1 VTDTIQ
7 KFDSY
12 FKEHPESSFAEWL
25 RVSNKDR
32 WNTML
37 NHRFIREMETDT
49 ILNTV
54 FERYLHNEHAFVRS
68 AIQIFAYA
76 LAKTAMVDDQ
86 NRIVKVVY
94 ALATEQD
101 QYFHKTYQAMGLAH
115 NSKESMP
122 LEGKALLLSEG
133 AIGIAESCTFLEI
146 LSTMLA
152 AEWMYLTWCAAAA
165 SGKATGV
172 KKAWIDLHVGNGF
185 RDQIAWMTRRVN
197 ELGMVAP
204 TDIQD
209 VCSRHFGNML
219 DWEIAFHDAPY
230 EKT

>member
-1 VTDTIQ
+1 MTDTIQ
-7 KFDSY
+7 SFNSY
-12 FKEHPESSFAEWL
+12 SEEHPESSFAEWL
-25 RVSNKDR
+25 RVNNKNR

-37 NHRFIREMETDT
+37 NHRFIREMETNT
-49 ILNTV
+49 IPDTV

-68 AIQIFAYA
+68 AIQIFAFA

-86 NRIVKVVY
+86 NRIVKIVY

-101 QYFHKTYQAMGLAH
+101 QYFHNTYQAMGLAH
-115 NSKESMP
+115 NYRESMP
-122 LEGKALLLSEG
+122 LDGKALLLSDG
-133 AIGIAESCTFLEI
+133 AIGIAASCTFLEI
-146 LSTMLA
+146 LSSMLA

-172 KKAWIDLHVGNGF
+172 KKAWIDLHGSNGF
-185 RDQIAWMTRRVN
+185 RDQVAWMMRRVN

-204 TDIQD
+204 SDIQNA
-209 VCSRHFGNML
+209 CSRHFGNML

-230 EKT
+230 ETT